1 VKIAVISDTHLPR
14 FAARLDAGLCHVAAE
29 RPQLILHCGDW
40 TSLDAVAEFEAI
52 APVEA
57 VAGNNDGPELVRRF
71 GRRKIVDVEG
81 RRIGIV
87 HGDGS
92 RGTTLDRACA
102 AFAGESLDAIVF
114 GHSHAA
120 YAERRGDVWIVN
132 PGSLTDKRRAPQCS
146 FAVLESDAPSGLT
159 ARLVYFDS
167 DAQPSIGS
175 SRRSPAARANT

>member
-1 VKIAVISDTHLPR
+1 MKIAVISDTHLPR
-14 FAARLDAGLCHVAAE
+14 FAARLDTALRHVAGE

-40 TSLDAVAEFEAI
+40 TTLDAVADFEAI

-57 VAGNNDGPELVRRF
+57 VAGNNDGPEIVRRF
-71 GRRKIVDVEG
+71 GRRKVVNVDG

-92 RGTTLDRACA
+92 RGTTLGRACA
-102 AFAGESLDAIVF
+102 AFAGEPLDAVVF
-114 GHSHAA
+114 GHSHVP
-120 YAERRGDVWIVN
+120 YLKRRGEVWIVN
-132 PGSLTDKRRAPQCS
+132 PGSLTDKRRAPRFS
-146 FAVLESDAPSGLT
+146 FAILETDAAETLT